1 MKLSIISLSCCNV
14 HVGSNSIFDLASF
27 KVLPRP
33 TRETSIP
40 VNSNSVGNIRNQL
53 LVIAS
58 IKYLAD
64 CSTAQKGE
72 MIAEQSSTIPEWCFN
87 NLAKF
92 IAAVERSSLEQ
103 LFQLGKIIWHMPMV
117 MRLSSQLF

>member
-1 MKLSIISLSCCNV
+1 M
-14 HVGSNSIFDLASF
+14 GSDSIFDLASF
-27 KVLPRP
+27 KVFPRP

-40 VNSNSVGNIRNQL
+40 VNSNSVSNIRNEL

-64 CSTAQKGE
+64 CSTTQKGE
-72 MIAEQSSTIPEWCFN
+72 MSAEQSSSIPEWCFN

-92 IAAVERSSLEQ
+92 IAAVARGSVEQ
-103 LFQLGKIIWHMPMV
+103 LFQLG
-117 MRLSSQLF
+117 